1 MLACVVCV
9 LSLSGERIRSLDLT
23 SDVLVHRMVGRSSFP
38 LSDTNDVIESRL
50 FEGKL
55 TTIQLRSE
63 LLEGIEE
70 FAAPETAREPHL
82 YFRERIQERG
92 QSLATGCTHCK
103 DEKCWAPCNAA
114 LNQDD
119 SRHYF
124 DDGTPRWRGSP
135 HEGRVLLQEFRGLV
149 AANVAQH
156 EVQVH
161 EYLLEQSLA
170 LGETSPTASGGRPEL
185 AYVVTLLGSLVA
197 PAAVEME
204 PFQSQWETLMPPVPL
219 PQKNNRW
226 LLYRWEG
233 LLTAAK
239 FPLVRQYG
247 ERVAERDMLQSRLE
261 QLKVPAAIR
270 RQVDGPSNPPVAESG
285 AESAA
290 GASGSTET
298 AARGTARGVN
308 SPPSSGGPSSRG
320 EMSSSRSSR
329 SRVSESY
336 LAGRALFV
344 RAICERSLRALGCF
358 FRPTTHF
365 SHMSHPTF
373 PISRLLF
380 LFFNY
385 RALSDGASVVVA
397 TPGRSSLP

>member
-329 SRVSESY
+329 SSRSRVSESY

-373 PISRLLF
+373 PTSHILI
-380 LFFNY
+380 LFFKV
-385 RALSDGASVVVA
+385 AS
-397 TPGRSSLP
+397 